1 MRDQM
6 MLTLLVYRDR
16 GRRCQTADQIHRYEG
31 RVDRNRN
38 QAIGILLGRP
48 FEPGG
53 KAGERPEAG
62 KRTIWQDQ
70 KREGIK
76 TAGIAI
82 GADRDFLHLRR
93 QPGQKMRDQRLA
105 PQLHEGFIGAAQ
117 ARPGAT
123 GEDQTGNHVLIK
135 PGIKPG
141 IKRASSG
148 DQTGAND
155 GDRTRDNRYHKP
167 ALYQLSYVRHQMRCI
182 KRGGSYCAHPV
193 PVNVLGVK

>member
-16 GRRCQTADQIHRYEG
+16 GRRCQTADKIHRYEG

-62 KRTIWQDQ
+62 KRAIWQNQ

-82 GADRDFLHLRR
+82 GADRDFLHLRC

-105 PQLHEGFIGAAQ
+105 PQLHECFIGAAQ

-123 GEDQTGNHVLIK
+123 GEDQTSNHVLIK

-141 IKRASSG
+141 IKRGIKRGSNWGERRGSNPRQPVP
-148 DQTGAND
+148 QTGALPTELRPPSD
-155 GDRTRDNRYHKP
+155 
-167 ALYQLSYVRHQMRCI
+167 ALHQARWLVLRSPCA
-182 KRGGSYCAHPV
+182 RQRFGG
-193 PVNVLGVK
+193 